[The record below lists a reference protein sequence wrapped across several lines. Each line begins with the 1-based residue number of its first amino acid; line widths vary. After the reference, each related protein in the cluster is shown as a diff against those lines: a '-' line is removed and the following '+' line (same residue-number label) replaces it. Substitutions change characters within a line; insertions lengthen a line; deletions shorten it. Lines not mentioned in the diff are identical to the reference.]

1 MLLTA
6 LRPLSSAKTTVSY
19 ITVSTGWTLT
29 SLTRMRVGGCHR
41 HCAHEVLLALFP
53 DLHAQLFSLA
63 TKAGHGGLGMR
74 RRYFPNRAMQPKE
87 RCPVLHFHRKELSQA
102 HEILN
107 LRSRKRGRLW
117 SGSGALKL
125 HTPRIYRNTF
135 LTIFFLLLHLVWIQM
150 TLELYR

>member
-41 HCAHEVLLALFP
+41 HCAREVLLALFP
-53 DLHAQLFSLA
+53 DLHAQLFSFA

-74 RRYFPNRAMQPKE
+74 RRYFPNSSVGGPCSLRKD
-87 RCPVLHFHRKELSQA
+87 VLFS
-102 HEILN
+102 
-107 LRSRKRGRLW
+107 
-117 SGSGALKL
+117 
-125 HTPRIYRNTF
+125 TF
-135 LTIFFLLLHLVWIQM
+135 TEKSSHKHMKF
-150 TLELYR
+150 